1 MLKKIFIS
9 SMFLIFLFVNLY
21 TTVSYAETITLSQIV
36 EKFNNDSL
44 IKESN
49 GSIIASNDDNKI
61 TITITE
67 DGQTHKFEFVLEGTI
82 LTAKL
87 SGQESIVE
95 AIVAT
100 VLIDCIGQLHGYA
113 EGELMQTLQADEIA
127 NYTIDKEGLEA
138 KELADGIQIKVDI
151 AKKIP
156 LLDFSNTYI
165 EVSDL
170 DKALIAGDGFLQ
182 KSKGNL
188 VFHKSGYGNEAVVFI
203 GEKGKLT
210 QNTYQSILSTLQV
223 MFDTETV
230 MHYFKQN
237 YPNIALG
244 NKEFSGFKI
253 EINPEKSSMEQTVL
267 GADNTYSF
275 IRITINKELAKATIQ
290 NPTNSDNNSYSK
302 KDTTQIS
309 KILPQA
315 GESMLITLGIGIS
328 FVVLVIAVIKMHN
341 YKDI

>member
-1 MLKKIFIS
+1 
-9 SMFLIFLFVNLY
+9 
-21 TTVSYAETITLSQIV
+21 
-36 EKFNNDSL
+36 
-44 IKESN
+44 
-49 GSIIASNDDNKI
+49 
-61 TITITE
+61 
-67 DGQTHKFEFVLEGTI
+67 
-82 LTAKL
+82 
-87 SGQESIVE
+87 
-95 AIVAT
+95 
-100 VLIDCIGQLHGYA
+100 
-113 EGELMQTLQADEIA
+113 MQTLQADGISD
-127 NYTIDKEGLEA
+127 YTLDKEGLEV
-138 KELADGIQIKVDI
+138 KEQADGIQIKVDI

-156 LLDFSNTYI
+156 LFDFSNTYI

-275 IRITINKELAKATIQ
+275 IRITINKELAI
-290 NPTNSDNNSYSK
+290 TNK
-302 KDTTQIS
+302 PFEVFVPKIFS
-309 KILPQA
+309 KIEL
-315 GESMLITLGIGIS
+315 LKIS
-328 FVVLVIAVIKMHN
+328 LSIKTMHFSIQDYLQNFTSQYTHTMIKMDYN
-341 YKDI
+341 SLPLMNWGI